1 METVLHRYHC
11 TMHQEG
17 DLGCISGV
25 GVSLG
30 AYLCLFLGVQC
41 YETETGYRCG
51 PCPAGYTGT
60 YAQNQIRMIKLSST
74 NKLRCYDSVPGGW
87 GLNSILI

>member
-1 METVLHRYHC
+1 MKTVLHRCRC

-60 YAQNQIRMIKLSST
+60 YAYVRT
-74 NKLRCYDSVPGGW
+74 NTDDKVIVDKYTAVLRFS
-87 GLNSILI
+87 LI